1 MFLFCVIRFTQKI
14 TYIYERNYPPSG
26 SYAIRG

>member
-14 TYIYERNYPPSG
+14 TYIYKRNYPPL
-26 SYAIRG
+26 RQLRD